1 MIEPGSHE
9 GAARERHANEHPVYT
24 TRVADFYNDQDAA
37 AITELVAA
45 YADDSDPIPESV
57 KEEMVPGLRLVPSA
71 FAVLAVCG
79 EQIVGVAV
87 CFLGYST
94 FAARPLV
101 NIHDLVIAA
110 EHRGRGVGSQLIRA
124 VEAHARVEGSCKVT
138 LEVRASNDRAESL
151 YRRMGYRDPGSEPTR
166 FLERLL

>member
-1 MIEPGSHE
+1 MN
-9 GAARERHANEHPVYT
+9 ERAVYA
-24 TRVADFYNDQDAA
+24 TRVADFYNDQDAT
-37 AITELVAA
+37 AITELVAV

-57 KEEMVPGLRLVPSA
+57 KQDMVPGLRLVPSA
-71 FAVLAVCG
+71 FAVLATFG

-101 NIHDLVIAA
+101 NIHDLVIAE

-138 LEVRASNDRAESL
+138 LEVRVSNDRAESL
-151 YRRMGYRDPGSEPTR
+151 YRRMGYRDPGNEPTR